1 MKDICCIGHVTK
13 DKIVTPSSTVYMAG
27 GTSFYFAYAINQL
40 PKDVS
45 FSLITAMDP
54 TEKEPVEKMLKAGID
69 VTLNPSRNTVFFENI
84 YGDNPNDRKQRVLA
98 KADPFTI
105 QQLEHVEAKVFHLGS
120 LLSDDFSPEVVA
132 FLAKK
137 GKVSIDVQGYLREV
151 RDEKV
156 YAIDWK
162 DKLDVLKNTYYL
174 KVNETEM
181 ETITGLKDP
190 KEAAKLIH
198 AWGVAEVII
207 TLGSEGSLVY
217 VDDTFYDIPAYPPH
231 EVVDA
236 TGCGD
241 TYSAGY
247 LYKRLQGA
255 NPVEAGKF
263 AAAMCTIKLAHAT
276 GHLIY
281 SRFWNKFLYDLGYV
295 CEKEPFR
302 KLVNQGMIQGR
313 SNFVYRVVGTNT
325 FVSLGLKDKYETTE
339 IHVDVNI
346 VHNDRLDLE
355 AFRNWLPDYRDAEFI
370 LEDGEYICGWAIE
383 KMSKSMFNVVNPDK
397 ICDDYGADTLRLY
410 EMFLG
415 PVEQSKPWDTKGIDG
430 VHRFLRKLWRLFY
443 ERENFIVTDEKASPA
458 ELKSLH
464 KLIGK
469 AREDI
474 ENFSFNTTVSAFM
487 IAVGE
492 LADCHKREILEPLL
506 IVLSPFAPHI
516 AEELWQALGHGESI
530 CNARFPEYVEAYT
543 HEDSCTYAV
552 SFNGKTRFTVEQ
564 PKSASREE
572 VEAYVRSLEQTA
584 KYVAGLNIVKVIVVP
599 GKIVNIVVK

>member
-1 MKDICCIGHVTK
+1 MQRYIKMRTKQNNSHFFLYYSRFAVPLHPQNVIRMKDICCIGHVTK

-69 VTLNPSRNTVFFENI
+69 VTLNPSHNTVFFENI

-105 QQLEHVEAKVFHLGS
+105 LQLEHVEAKVFHLGS

-181 ETITGLKDP
+181 ETITELKDP

-263 AAAMCTIKLAHAT
+263 AAAMCTIKLEHN
-276 GHLIY
+276 G
-281 SRFWNKFLYDLGYV
+281 
-295 CEKEPFR
+295 PFNR
-302 KLVNQGMIQGR
+302 TI
-313 SNFVYRVVGTNT
+313 
-325 FVSLGLKDKYETTE
+325 E
-339 IHVDVNI
+339 DV
-346 VHNDRLDLE
+346 
-355 AFRNWLPDYRDAEFI
+355 
-370 LEDGEYICGWAIE
+370 
-383 KMSKSMFNVVNPDK
+383 MK
-397 ICDDYGADTLRLY
+397 IIR
-410 EMFLG
+410 
-415 PVEQSKPWDTKGIDG
+415 
-430 VHRFLRKLWRLFY
+430 
-443 ERENFIVTDEKASPA
+443 
-458 ELKSLH
+458 
-464 KLIGK
+464 
-469 AREDI
+469 
-474 ENFSFNTTVSAFM
+474 
-487 IAVGE
+487 
-492 LADCHKREILEPLL
+492 
-506 IVLSPFAPHI
+506 
-516 AEELWQALGHGESI
+516 
-530 CNARFPEYVEAYT
+530 
-543 HEDSCTYAV
+543 
-552 SFNGKTRFTVEQ
+552 
-564 PKSASREE
+564 
-572 VEAYVRSLEQTA
+572 
-584 KYVAGLNIVKVIVVP
+584 
-599 GKIVNIVVK
+599 